1 MSLSATEVLPRPRA
15 ISAEVTNDVTSRSLV
30 VRCPDTEAGYGRLLW
45 REAYA
50 ALKKD
55 DEVGRWS
62 GLYADAYDVGARLAY
77 GVPGDN
83 QTLKFHFPLDGS
95 TAYTTLTAK
104 PGLYA
109 IVTLDASIRTA
120 PGLSGGQAPTL

>member
-30 VRCPDTEAGYGRLLW
+30 VLCPDTEAGYGRLLW

-109 IVTLDASIRTA
+109 IVTLDASTRRFLTCRFIIR
-120 PGLSGGQAPTL
+120 P